1 MSPKLK
7 KLLNSAVLGV
17 FMVVLF
23 WLVYY
28 LSLPILYYFTGDVS
42 DAEFEVAATMR
53 GAIYL
58 TLVILSPQVWLFST
72 LYFFDRNR
80 K

>member
-1 MSPKLK
+1 MSPKVK
-7 KLLNSAVLGV
+7 NLLNSSALGV
-17 FMVVLF
+17 FMVILF

-28 LSLPILYYFTGDVS
+28 LSLPVLYYFTGDVS
-42 DAEFEVAATMR
+42 DAEFEKVAIMR
-53 GAIYL
+53 GSIYL
-58 TLVILSPQVWLFST
+58 MLIILSPQVWFFST